1 MNVVSMRA
9 GLTLLAMMLSSA
21 GLSGCASTVG
31 EFPSEM
37 APALVGNPTEGYR
50 LEPGNRVRI
59 IVFEEPSLSG
69 DFTVDGIGNLA
80 MPLAGNIPASGK
92 TAKELALRIED
103 DLRRNALLLK
113 PNVSVEIQTFRPFY
127 VLGEVRQPGEFPYTT
142 GLSVLSAIAR
152 AGGYDYR
159 ARQNEVVLVRTTGK
173 EQKSYRATEFTPIA
187 PGDIIKVLER
197 RY

>member
-1 MNVVSMRA
+1 MRA
-9 GLTLLAMMLSSA
+9 GLALLATML
-21 GLSGCASTVG
+21 LSIGMGGCASTVG

-37 APALVGNPTEGYR
+37 APAQISKPTEGYR
-50 LEPGNRVRI
+50 LEPGNRVRV
-59 IVFEEPSLSG
+59 IVFEEPTLSG

-80 MPLAGNIPASGK
+80 MPLTGNIPASGK

-159 ARQNEVVLVRTTGK
+159 ARQNEVVLVRTVEN